1 MIWGCTGTALPFPL
15 GEGGLGRGQTMDAS
29 GRRLRVETDINQTTT
44 LAESVESDPEREPGQ
59 GEFVALQRPNG
70 AFQEAKRGLG

>member
-1 MIWGCTGTALPFPL
+1 
-15 GEGGLGRGQTMDAS
+15 MDAS